1 MFCIGG
7 GHWILVTDLA
17 NKNFLVCEKLKVC
30 PFLIFCTM
38 NSRLNA
44 KIVSS
49 GHSRRSYR
57 RVKKRTEAETSDF
70 TKRIRFSASTDT
82 IPFCSALKS
91 LFFYRFYG
99 SRYLLHLQL
108 ALTKEK
114 RINLA
119 CTAMDQ
125 LHDLG
130 VHKTLMYKTKKT
142 SML

>member
-1 MFCIGG
+1 MFLFCIGG

-17 NKNFLVCEKLKVC
+17 NKNFLVYEKLKVC
-30 PFLIFCTM
+30 AFLIFRTM

-70 TKRIRFSASTDT
+70 TKRIRFSASTDV

-91 LFFYRFYG
+91 LFFSTDFTVQGICYTYKW
-99 SRYLLHLQL
+99 LKPKK
-108 ALTKEK
+108 KE
-114 RINLA
+114 
-119 CTAMDQ
+119 
-125 LHDLG
+125 
-130 VHKTLMYKTKKT
+130 
-142 SML
+142 